1 MMSIAYNNMLLSPQI
16 CHNKKCALTTISCTN
31 NSTIYY
37 TATTGSY
44 QNITYNPFSNLFL
57 HERILQQAPKTA
69 QKPPTLVQ
77 LSKFDRSL
85 HSWSNHF
92 ITSHFDQV
100 YNTRSCHFHPYSC
113 LQQGNN
119 TQQYNLDYWH
129 SSPWHYIHEQ
139 CMHGK
144 SFCHWSTDKILS
156 AFITKCKNCN
166 SNCTV
171 NSSNSLNEYCTEIKL
186 QNVTNKTLFGRY
198 ASINIIRQ
206 NTAILTVVVS
216 Y

>member
-57 HERILQQAPKTA
+57 HEKILQQAPKTA
-69 QKPPTLVQ
+69 QKPPNNLHQCNCRNSTGVCTADLT
-77 LSKFDRSL
+77 SSSL
-85 HSWSNHF
+85 H
-92 ITSHFDQV
+92 TSIMQYNILTVSTVNVQV

-129 SSPWHYIHEQ
+129 SSP
-139 CMHGK
+139 
-144 SFCHWSTDKILS
+144 
-156 AFITKCKNCN
+156 
-166 SNCTV
+166 
-171 NSSNSLNEYCTEIKL
+171 
-186 QNVTNKTLFGRY
+186 
-198 ASINIIRQ
+198 
-206 NTAILTVVVS
+206 
-216 Y
+216 